1 MPANLSAIAPALLDW
16 YDAHARSLPW
26 RAPPGTPAPD
36 PYRVW
41 LSEVML
47 QQTQVATVRPYF
59 EKFVARWPD
68 FASLAAAEDA
78 ELMAAWAGL
87 GYYARARNLLACARA
102 VARDH
107 GGVLPDTEEG
117 LRALPGLGAYT
128 AAAIAAIAFG
138 RRAVV
143 VDANVERVVARLFA
157 LPQPLPAGRPAI
169 RTATNSITPEMR
181 AGDFAQAMMDLGS
194 GICTPRAP
202 RCLLCPLRTQCD
214 AFATGDPEA
223 FPLKAPKREKPHRH
237 GTIFWLEH
245 EGQVLL
251 VRRPAKGL
259 LGGMR
264 ALPTGPWA
272 ETPPGLA
279 EAPVEAE
286 WQTMGAVAHGFTH
299 FRLSCTVAAAT
310 LPAHMPVPD
319 GEWWP
324 IDSLDEA
331 GMPTVFVRAQ
341 RLMEG
346 LR

>member
-16 YDAHARSLPW
+16 YDANARSLPW
-26 RAPPGTPAPD
+26 RAPPGAPAPD

-102 VARDH
+102 VARGH

-128 AAAIAAIAFG
+128 AAAVAAIAFG

-157 LPQPLPAGRPAI
+157 LSQPLPAGRPAI
-169 RTATNSITPEMR
+169 RSAADSITPDLR

-194 GICTPRAP
+194 GICTPRTP
-202 RCLLCPLRTQCD
+202 RCLLCPLRSQCD
-214 AFATGDPEA
+214 GFATGNPEA
-223 FPLKAPKREKPHRH
+223 FPLKAPKREKPQRH

-245 EGQVLL
+245 DGRVLL

-272 ETPPGLA
+272 DTPPGLA
-279 EAPVEAE
+279 EAPADAD
-286 WQTMGAVAHGFTH
+286 WQQMGAVTHGFTH
-299 FRLSCTVAAAT
+299 FRLGCMVAAAT
-310 LPAHMPVPD
+310 LPAHISPPE